1 MGALPPLLAP
11 QGFSVHSRVRART
24 KKRPQGKIAALPA
37 DALQLI
43 MVPLDPF
50 EAQVKAGAKEPQAC
64 APLAVA
70 EQTDWRAV
78 QKLLR

>member
-1 MGALPPLLAP
+1 MTLSV
-11 QGFSVHSRVRART
+11 FSD
-24 KKRPQGKIAALPA
+24 PALPA
-37 DALQLI
+37 DAFQL
-43 MVPLDPF
+43 VTVRLDPF
-50 EAQVKAGAKEPQAC
+50 DAQVKAGAKEPQAR